1 MSKPKAPRPPD
12 PYTTAQTQWQFGN
25 FNQNTP
31 WGSVNL
37 TAPANGQPGSL
48 DLTLA
53 PAQQRQLD
61 LQNQLTEGALGQA
74 LGRQGELNN
83 LPGLTSQLD
92 FSRIRGLT
100 DDFSADRQRV
110 EQAYFDRSRGLLDP
124 VFSDQERALR
134 GTMADQ
140 GLPAGGEARNY
151 DLGQFFDQR
160 NQAYGRAAQDAILAG
175 GDEQSRMFGLN
186 MQAREAEIND
196 QLQNAN
202 LSSTARATL
211 FNELQALL
219 GQQQVA
225 QPGLQNFHSPQG
237 SDFLGAQSLNQAVQ
251 NQGFQ
256 ASNDLYGGMLGGLF
270 NLGAG
275 ALSNTGLLGGLFG
288 GNAAGAAGA
297 AGGAAAG
304 GAPAAGSALNSAM
317 GGGGPLASLAGIT
330 GGGAG
335 AGLGGLVAGMQPGI
349 EAGLGATAAANEA
362 ALLGGAAPSLATGGA
377 GGGAAG
383 AAAGGTTAGGLAA
396 GLGIGALPL
405 AIMLGGG
412 FANDRTARNQLALQ
426 QSGLEQTQLAGGTR
440 VLIAPDGT
448 FVPFN
453 EGLMNDIRE
462 RWGVVPTEEFWSWF
476 NTLPRVN
483 GNIRRIPRSPS
494 PGRQLE

>member
-1 MSKPKAPRPPD
+1 VSKPKAPKPPD
-12 PYTTAQTQWQFGN
+12 PYDTAATQWQFGN

-31 WGSVNL
+31 WGNINL

-48 DLTLA
+48 DFTLA

-61 LQNQLTEGALGQA
+61 LQNQLTEGALTQA
-74 LGRQGELNN
+74 VGRQGQLSN

-110 EQAYFDRSRGLLDP
+110 ERAYFDRSRGLLDP
-124 VFSDQERALR
+124 VFADQERALR

-160 NQAYGRAAQDAILAG
+160 NQAFGRAAQDAILAG

-186 MQAREAEIND
+186 MQARDAEIND

-202 LSSTARATL
+202 LSSNSRATL

-237 SDFLGAQSLNQAVQ
+237 SDFLGAQALNQAGQSQ
-251 NQGFQ
+251 NFGAQQ
-256 ASNDLYGGMLGGLF
+256 DLYGGMLGGLF
-270 NLGAG
+270 NLGSAW
-275 ALSNTGLLGGLFG
+275 LGNGGGNPLAGLFG
-288 GNAAGAAGA
+288 GAGSAASGAGSAGGAIGNALGGSGAAGSGSA
-297 AGGAAAG
+297 LSGALGGAAA
-304 GAPAAGSALNSAM
+304 P
-317 GGGGPLASLAGIT
+317 GGGLAALGAGAEAGALGGLGATEAANAASLAGIQ
-330 GGGAG
+330 A
-335 AGLGGLVAGMQPGI
+335 PGF
-349 EAGLGATAAANEA
+349 
-362 ALLGGAAPSLATGGA
+362 

-383 AAAGGTTAGGLAA
+383 ADAAAAAGGSAGGLAA
-396 GLGIGALPL
+396 GLGAGLLPL

-412 FANDRTARNQLALQ
+412 FANDRTARNNLALQ
-426 QSGLEQTQLAGGTR
+426 QSGLQQTQLSGGTR
-440 VLIAPDGT
+440 VLIGPDGSY
-448 FVPFN
+448 VPFN
-453 EGLMNDIRE
+453 EKVMNDIRE
-462 RWGVVPTEEFWSWF
+462 RWGVLSTEDFWKWF
-476 NTLPRVN
+476 STLPKVE
-483 GNIRRIPRSPS
+483 GNIRRF
-494 PGRQLE
+494 PGTPGGRPKD